1 MTNKPFK
8 NKYHFVLKLL
18 GFILL
23 LVLAFIIVKL
33 ILNKEDNNPR
43 IINQKSRLFDKHN
56 KARQEKQLE
65 FTDTLVSPFNK
76 EEIQHHKSFKY
87 FDIDEKYNV
96 KTKFTIDTTHPPFE
110 MSTTTDRKPI
120 YRIYG
125 YLNFSIADTS
135 YKLTA
140 YQNMGYKNHPEHGKY
155 LFVPFTDLSNGK
167 FTYGGGRY
175 LDILIPSSNSVFLD
189 FNETYNPYCAYSE
202 RWSCPLV
209 PFNNHLNTSIN
220 AGEKKYK

>member
-1 MTNKPFK
+1 M
-8 NKYHFVLKLL
+8 L
-18 GFILL
+18 I
-23 LVLAFIIVKL
+23 LAFIIVSHFL
-33 ILNKEDNNPR
+33 IKEDNNPK
-43 IINQKSRLFDKHN
+43 IINQESNLFDKHSN
-56 KARQEKQLE
+56 ARQEKQLE
-65 FTDTLVSPFNK
+65 FTDTLITPFNK
-76 EEIQHHKSFKY
+76 EEMQNHNSFKY

-96 KTKFTIDTTHPPFE
+96 RTKFTIDTSHPAFE

-125 YLNFSIADTS
+125 YLNFNIADTL

-140 YQNMGYKNHPEHGKY
+140 YQNMDYKNHPEHGNY
-155 LFVPFTDLSNGK
+155 LFIPFTDLSNGTL
-167 FTYGGGRY
+167 TYGGGRY
-175 LDILIPSSNSVFLD
+175 LDILIPSADSIFLD
-189 FNETYNPYCAYSE
+189 FNDTYNPYCAYSK